1 MEIAFVKDPLVAQ
14 QNSYVNKIV
23 NDYFVY
29 DLDSWQRNL
38 LNNFT
43 LKNY

>member
-1 MEIAFVKDPLVAQ
+1 MEIAFAKDPLVAR
-14 QNSYVNKIV
+14 QNNYVNKIV

-29 DLDSWQRNL
+29 DLDSWLRNL
-38 LNNFT
+38 LNNLT